1 MKDLLIFSLLCGSGP
16 LKSPKNSPTDMR
28 LCKNIYLTIVAVLL
42 WALPLAAQI
51 HPVTVTHTM
60 VPPYTSRLSDYAT
73 ALNTKLRLQLLLTD
87 INVA

>member
-1 MKDLLIFSLLCGSGP
+1 
-16 LKSPKNSPTDMR
+16 MR